1 MPNFILRLLLTIA
14 ILLPLSAEVDA
25 QSTKAQEEKRAR
37 LEREIAI
44 IDRQL
49 AENASKS
56 SSMLADLNL
65 IRKKVSN
72 RKELVAQSDRLIKK
86 YKDDIYLTQLQ
97 INKLESRVKTL
108 SDHYA
113 KLILSAYKNRDARV
127 WYMYMLASDN
137 LAQAYRRFGY
147 FRNLSSQMNEEASQ
161 IREAQAELE
170 AEKAK
175 LSAMKKDAEAVKAE
189 RVKELESLRADEA
202 KADKVVQQLNR
213 NKKTYQ
219 AQLKAKRKE
228 VEALN
233 REIAKAISA
242 TVGGS
247 SKPSSG
253 KSKTVVDTKLAAEFA
268 KNKGRL
274 PWPVDGAVV
283 GHFGTHYHPVYT
295 NLKLPPNNGFDLAV
309 AKGAD
314 IKAVFDGVVEQ
325 VMVIPVYN
333 QCVMV
338 NHGNYFTVY
347 CKLKTVDVKA
357 GDKVK
362 TGQVIGTVD
371 TINGQTQLHFELWKE
386 KTPQNPES
394 WLKR

>member
-1 MPNFILRLLLTIA
+1 MPNRFLRL
-14 ILLPLSAEVDA
+14 ILLLGLLLSPMTGANA
-25 QSTKAQEEKRAR
+25 QNTKAQEEKKAR

-56 SSMLADLNL
+56 SSALSDLSL

-72 RKELVAQSDRLIKK
+72 RKELVAQSDRQIRKFN
-86 YKDDIYLTQLQ
+86 DDIYLTQLR
-97 INKLESRVKTL
+97 INRLKERVDTL
-108 SDHYA
+108 SEHYSR
-113 KLILSAYKNRDARV
+113 LILSAYKHRDARV

-137 LAQAYRRFGY
+137 LSQAYRRFGY
-147 FRNLSSQMNEEASQ
+147 FRNLSSQINAEAEE
-161 IREAQAELE
+161 IRKAQDELE
-170 AEKAK
+170 AEKVK
-175 LSAMKKDAEAVKAE
+175 LAAMKKEAEAVKAE
-189 RVKELESLRADEA
+189 RVKELERLRDDEA
-202 KADKVVQQLNR
+202 NADKVVKQLNK

-219 AQLKAKRKE
+219 AQLKTKRKE

-233 REIAKAISA
+233 REIERIISA

-247 SKPSSG
+247 SKPTAG
-253 KSKTVVDTKLAAEFA
+253 KSKTVVDTRLAAEFA
-268 KNKGRL
+268 KNKGSL

-283 GHFGTHYHPVYT
+283 GRFGTHYHPVYT

-309 AKGAD
+309 AKGSD
-314 IKAVFDGVVEQ
+314 IKAVFDGIVEQ

-347 CKLKTVDVKA
+347 CKLKTVSVKA
-357 GDKVK
+357 GDKIK
-362 TGQVIGTVD
+362 TGQVLGTID
-371 TINGQTQLHFELWKE
+371 TINGQTQLHFELWKGNA
-386 KTPQNPES
+386 PQNPES
-394 WLKR
+394 WLK